1 MNSPPNFEES
11 AENVK
16 LEQVRYSQASL
27 TGIDALVITL
37 TSFVVEVEDLVM
49 REEVSRIMRNL
60 KNLNLLL
67 ATACYALVEIFKK
80 KDQVSNSLEKLN
92 NESHLKAISVFWYTK
107 DIHKLHL
114 FYADI
119 TKKSTG
125 LLYSPSLN
133 KIQKCRAIL
142 SRIKYPRE
150 DQEKVRRILS
160 GYDDPFLLVNSLA
173 SNFASSAQVQSF
185 LAGLIENLRV
195 AKSQSDQLALYQS
208 VDKIKRTYI
217 SMEKSGFYNLDHSYS
232 NFFDIL
238 RLNNI
243 KSKFTIYAQNQFS
256 LRISKIE
263 LKNARKLQ
271 ESSEGDR
278 SELLSPGDNKLSPSA
293 WRDEFWLFIEEQMIF
308 TRDALESKQN
318 YPSKSQKSY
327 LYDLSLIHI

>member
-160 GYDDPFLLVNSLA
+160 GYDDPFLLVNS
-173 SNFASSAQVQSF
+173 
-185 LAGLIENLRV
+185 
-195 AKSQSDQLALYQS
+195 
-208 VDKIKRTYI
+208 
-217 SMEKSGFYNLDHSYS
+217 
-232 NFFDIL
+232 
-238 RLNNI
+238 
-243 KSKFTIYAQNQFS
+243 
-256 LRISKIE
+256 
-263 LKNARKLQ
+263 
-271 ESSEGDR
+271 
-278 SELLSPGDNKLSPSA
+278 
-293 WRDEFWLFIEEQMIF
+293 
-308 TRDALESKQN
+308 
-318 YPSKSQKSY
+318 
-327 LYDLSLIHI
+327 